1 MNNENFRLE
10 KILEEQKQIENRIKQ
25 IQVKKSSQ
33 KRKLMAEKIINQIES
48 RQLTNKRAIETRKK
62 ILLGATLQDWVRTG
76 EIEQSTFD
84 QGLDRYLVRK
94 RDRQLFGLAGSGEGE
109 RAGVE
114 N

>member
-1 MNNENFRLE
+1 MNSENSRLE

-48 RQLTNKRAIETRKK
+48 WQSTNKRAIETRKK
-62 ILLGATLQDWVRTG
+62 ILLGAMLQEWVRTG
-76 EIEQSTFD
+76 EVKQSTFD

-94 RDRQLFGLAGSGEGE
+94 RDRELFGIAGSGEADG
-109 RAGVE
+109 GVKV
-114 N
+114 

>member
-1 MNNENFRLE
+1 MNRENSRLE
-10 KILEEQKQIENRIKQ
+10 KLLEEQKQIENRIKQ
-25 IQVKKSSQ
+25 IHVKKNFQ

-48 RQLTNKRAIETRKK
+48 RQSTNKRAIETRKK
-62 ILLGATLQDWVRTG
+62 ILLGAMLQEWARTG
-76 EIEQSTFD
+76 EIEQSILD

-94 RDRQLFGLAGSGEGE
+94 RDRELFGLAGSGEGE